1 MSGKFIT
8 IEGTEGAGKSTNL
21 SSIEKVLNDFDISYI
36 VTREPGGTAVGE
48 ELRSVLLKNESINIS
63 GQTELLLMFASRM
76 QHINDVIKP
85 ALKLN
90 KWVICDRFTDASYA
104 YQGYGRQLNLSF
116 ISSLEN
122 LVHPDL
128 QPDLTLILDVPVNIA
143 MGRVYNRGNLD
154 RFEQEDVAF
163 FNRVRAGYKEIAKNN
178 IDRCRE
184 IDASKDLAEVQA
196 EVMQIIRDFCKNN
209 RIHKHGDLF

>member
-209 RIHKHGDLF
+209 RIHKHSDLF

>member
-196 EVMQIIRDFCKNN
+196 EVMQIIRDFCKKQS
-209 RIHKHGDLF
+209 IS

>member
-143 MGRVYNRGNLD
+143 MGRVHNRGNLD
-154 RFEQEDVAF
+154 RFEKEDVAF

-196 EVMQIIRDFCKNN
+196 EVMQIIRDFCKKQSNS
-209 RIHKHGDLF
+209 

>member
-143 MGRVYNRGNLD
+143 MGRVHNRGKLD

-196 EVMQIIRDFCKNN
+196 EVMQIIRDFCKKQSNS
-209 RIHKHGDLF
+209 

>member
-154 RFEQEDVAF
+154 RFEQEDVDF

-196 EVMQIIRDFCKNN
+196 EVMQIIRDFCKKQSNS
-209 RIHKHGDLF
+209 

>member
-128 QPDLTLILDVPVNIA
+128 QPDLTLILDVPVYIA

-196 EVMQIIRDFCKNN
+196 EVMQIIRDFCKKQSNS
-209 RIHKHGDLF
+209 

>member
-90 KWVICDRFTDASYA
+90 KWVVCDRFTDASYA

-154 RFEQEDVAF
+154 RFEQEDVVF

-196 EVMQIIRDFCKNN
+196 EVQHIIRDFCKKQSNS
-209 RIHKHGDLF
+209 

>member
-143 MGRVYNRGNLD
+143 MGRVHNRGNLD
-154 RFEQEDVAF
+154 RFEQEDVFF

-196 EVMQIIRDFCKNN
+196 EVMQIIRDFCKKQSNS
-209 RIHKHGDLF
+209 

>member
-8 IEGTEGAGKSTNL
+8 LEGTEGAGKSTNL

-143 MGRVYNRGNLD
+143 MGRVHNRGNLD
-154 RFEQEDVAF
+154 RFEKEDVAF

-196 EVMQIIRDFCKNN
+196 LVQHIIRNFCKKQSNS
-209 RIHKHGDLF
+209 

>member
-143 MGRVYNRGNLD
+143 MGRVHNRGNLD

-196 EVMQIIRDFCKNN
+196 VVQRIIRDFCKKQSNS
-209 RIHKHGDLF
+209 

>member
-48 ELRSVLLKNESINIS
+48 ELRSVLLNNESINIS

-104 YQGYGRQLNLSF
+104 YQGYGRRLNLSF

-122 LVHPDL
+122 LVHPDV
-128 QPDLTLILDVPVNIA
+128 QPDLTLILDIPVNIA
-143 MGRVYNRGNLD
+143 MGRVHKRGNLD

-196 EVMQIIRDFCKNN
+196 EVMQIIRDFCKKQSNS
-209 RIHKHGDLF
+209 

>member
-21 SSIEKVLNDFDISYI
+21 SSVEKVLNDFDISYI

-184 IDASKDLAEVQA
+184 IDSSKDLAEVQA
-196 EVMQIIRDFCKNN
+196 EVMQIIRDFCKKQSNS
-209 RIHKHGDLF
+209 

>member
-76 QHINDVIKP
+76 QHINDVITP

-116 ISSLEN
+116 ISSLED

-143 MGRVYNRGNLD
+143 MGRVHNRGNLD
-154 RFEQEDVAF
+154 RFEKEDVAF

-196 EVMQIIRDFCKNN
+196 LVQHIIRNFCKKQSNSWA
-209 RIHKHGDLF
+209 

>member
-48 ELRSVLLKNESINIS
+48 ELRSVLLKNVSINIA

-163 FNRVRAGYKEIAKNN
+163 FNRVRAGYNEIAKNN
-178 IDRCRE
+178 IDRCRQ

-196 EVMQIIRDFCKNN
+196 EVMQIIKDFCKKQSNS
-209 RIHKHGDLF
+209 

>member
-143 MGRVYNRGNLD
+143 MGRVHSRGNLD

-196 EVMQIIRDFCKNN
+196 EVMQIIRDFCKKQSNS
-209 RIHKHGDLF
+209 

>member
-163 FNRVRAGYKEIAKNN
+163 FNRVRAGYKEIARNN

-196 EVMQIIRDFCKNN
+196 AVQHIIKDFCKKQSNS
-209 RIHKHGDLF
+209 

>member
-196 EVMQIIRDFCKNN
+196 EVMQIIRDFCKNI
-209 RIHKHGDLF
+209 RIHKHRDLF

>member
-122 LVHPDL
+122 LVHPDV

-143 MGRVYNRGNLD
+143 MGRVHDRGNLD

-196 EVMQIIRDFCKNN
+196 EVMQIIRDFCKKQSNS
-209 RIHKHGDLF
+209 

>member
-143 MGRVYNRGNLD
+143 MGRVHNRGNLD

-163 FNRVRAGYKEIAKNN
+163 FKRVRAGYKEIAKNN

-196 EVMQIIRDFCKNN
+196 EVMQIIRDFCKKQSNS
-209 RIHKHGDLF
+209 

>member
-122 LVHPDL
+122 LVHPDV

-143 MGRVYNRGNLD
+143 MGRVYNLGNLD
-154 RFEQEDVAF
+154 RFEKEDVAF
-163 FNRVRAGYKEIAKNN
+163 FNRVGAGYKEIAKNN

-196 EVMQIIRDFCKNN
+196 EVMQIIRDFCKKQSNS
-209 RIHKHGDLF
+209 

>member
-143 MGRVYNRGNLD
+143 MGRIYNRGNLD
-154 RFEQEDVAF
+154 RFEQENVAF
-163 FNRVRAGYKEIAKNN
+163 FKRVRAGYKEIAKNN

-196 EVMQIIRDFCKNN
+196 EVMQIIRDFCKKQSNS
-209 RIHKHGDLF
+209 

>member
-143 MGRVYNRGNLD
+143 MDRVHDRGNLD

-196 EVMQIIRDFCKNN
+196 VVQHIIRDFCKKQSNS
-209 RIHKHGDLF
+209 

>member
-143 MGRVYNRGNLD
+143 MGRVHDRGNLD

-196 EVMQIIRDFCKNN
+196 EVMQIIRDFCKKQSNS
-209 RIHKHGDLF
+209 

>member
-184 IDASKDLAEVQA
+184 IDASKDLAEVQT
-196 EVMQIIRDFCKNN
+196 EVIQIIRDFCKKQSNS
-209 RIHKHGDLF
+209 

>member
-128 QPDLTLILDVPVNIA
+128 QPDLTLILDVPVNIGI
-143 MGRVYNRGNLD
+143 GRVYNRGNLD

-163 FNRVRAGYKEIAKNN
+163 FNRVRAGYKEIARNN

-196 EVMQIIRDFCKNN
+196 EVMQIIRDFCKKQSNS
-209 RIHKHGDLF
+209 

>member
-143 MGRVYNRGNLD
+143 MGRVHNRGNLD
-154 RFEQEDVAF
+154 RFEQEDIAF

-196 EVMQIIRDFCKNN
+196 EVMQIIRDFCKKQSNS
-209 RIHKHGDLF
+209 

>member
-143 MGRVYNRGNLD
+143 MARVHDRGNLD

-184 IDASKDLAEVQA
+184 IDASKDLAEVKAVVQH
-196 EVMQIIRDFCKNN
+196 IIRDFCKKQSNS
-209 RIHKHGDLF
+209 

>member
-48 ELRSVLLKNESINIS
+48 ELRNVLLKNESINIS

-116 ISSLEN
+116 ISSLED

-143 MGRVYNRGNLD
+143 MSRVYNRGNLD

-196 EVMQIIRDFCKNN
+196 EVMQIIRDFCKKQSNS
-209 RIHKHGDLF
+209 

>member
-21 SSIEKVLNDFDISYI
+21 SSIEKVLNDSDISYI

-163 FNRVRAGYKEIAKNN
+163 FNRVREGYKEIAKNN

-196 EVMQIIRDFCKNN
+196 EVMQIIRDFCKKQSNS
-209 RIHKHGDLF
+209 

>member
-143 MGRVYNRGNLD
+143 MGRVHNRGNLD

-163 FNRVRAGYKEIAKNN
+163 FNRVRAGYKEIARNN

-196 EVMQIIRDFCKNN
+196 EVMQIIRDFCKKQSNS
-209 RIHKHGDLF
+209 

>member
-122 LVHPDL
+122 LVHPDV

-143 MGRVYNRGNLD
+143 MGRVHNRGNLD
-154 RFEQEDVAF
+154 RFEKEDVAF

-184 IDASKDLAEVQA
+184 TDASKDLAEVQA
-196 EVMQIIRDFCKNN
+196 LVQHIIRNFCKKQSNS
-209 RIHKHGDLF
+209 

>member
-21 SSIEKVLNDFDISYI
+21 SSVEKVLNDFDISYI

-143 MGRVYNRGNLD
+143 MGRVHNRGNLD
-154 RFEQEDVAF
+154 RFEKEDVAF

-196 EVMQIIRDFCKNN
+196 LVQHIIRNFCKKQSNS
-209 RIHKHGDLF
+209 

>member
-48 ELRSVLLKNESINIS
+48 ELRSILLKNESINIS

-90 KWVICDRFTDASYA
+90 KWVVCDRFTDASYA

-154 RFEQEDVAF
+154 RFEQEDVVF

-196 EVMQIIRDFCKNN
+196 EVMQIIRDFCKKQSNS
-209 RIHKHGDLF
+209 

>member
-122 LVHPDL
+122 LVHPDV

-143 MGRVYNRGNLD
+143 MGRVHNRGNLD
-154 RFEQEDVAF
+154 RFEQEDVFF

-196 EVMQIIRDFCKNN
+196 EVMQIIRDFCKKQSNS
-209 RIHKHGDLF
+209 

>member
-143 MGRVYNRGNLD
+143 MGRVYNRGSLD

-196 EVMQIIRDFCKNN
+196 EVMQIIRDFCKKQSNS
-209 RIHKHGDLF
+209 

>member
-21 SSIEKVLNDFDISYI
+21 SSIEMVLNDFDISYI
-36 VTREPGGTAVGE
+36 VTPEPGGTAVGE

-128 QPDLTLILDVPVNIA
+128 QPDLTLILDVTVNIA

-196 EVMQIIRDFCKNN
+196 EVMQIIRDFCKKQSNS
-209 RIHKHGDLF
+209 

>member
-154 RFEQEDVAF
+154 RFEKEDVAF

-196 EVMQIIRDFCKNN
+196 EVMQIIRDFCKKQSNS
-209 RIHKHGDLF
+209 

>member
-163 FNRVRAGYKEIAKNN
+163 FNRVREGYKEIAKNN

-196 EVMQIIRDFCKNN
+196 EVMQIIRDFCKKQSNS
-209 RIHKHGDLF
+209 